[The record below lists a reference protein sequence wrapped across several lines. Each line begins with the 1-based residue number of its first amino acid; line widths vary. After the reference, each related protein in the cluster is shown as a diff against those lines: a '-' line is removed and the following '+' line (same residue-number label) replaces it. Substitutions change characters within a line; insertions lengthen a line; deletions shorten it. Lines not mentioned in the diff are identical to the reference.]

1 MADQNVIAITGRLG
15 QDAELRYTSDGQ
27 AILSLSVGN
36 GVYKK
41 GAGEYNTLTTWYR
54 CTQFGA
60 RAEALHNLGAL
71 VKGARV
77 GITGQHSMRPYTDK
91 EGNERLNCEINNCE
105 ITLLDGKSAN
115 NNNPSAPQAPAKAA
129 QRQPPVARKNA
140 PRSIDEDEDLPF

>member
-15 QDAELRYTSDGQ
+15 QDAELRYTPDGQ

-41 GAGEYNTLTTWYR
+41 GAGQYNTLTTWYR
-54 CTQFGA
+54 CTQFGQ
-60 RAEALHNLGAL
+60 RAESIYNLGAL

-91 EGNERLNCEINNCE
+91 DGNERLNCEINNCE
-105 ITLLDGKSAN
+105 ITLLDGKSDSERQA
-115 NNNPSAPQAPAKAA
+115 APQAAAKAA
-129 QRQPPVARKNA
+129 QHPVARKNA
-140 PRSIDEDEDLPF
+140 PQTIDDDADLPF